1 MQLSEQNSHEQLGLA
16 LGPGLK
22 ISNFKTKKVDR
33 KVDLGT
39 EKTYHLYSF

>member
-22 ISNFKTKKVDR
+22 ISFKTKKVDR